1 MNINCSIC
9 YEPLTVHR
17 SCNATRCGHVFH
29 SICLSAWIQYN
40 RTCPTCR
47 AAVNRNQ
54 LTRIYFT
61 EVAVPGEVSGG
72 AGVEPAGE
80 HEAVLGAEVSKLKSE
95 LQQAQDT
102 IQHLFTCV
110 SRSNAVGLR
119 PQRLNQRRRQ
129 RIMFRFP
136 LSQQLVTL

>member
-1 MNINCSIC
+1 MNCLIC

-17 SCNATRCGHVFH
+17 SCNATKCGHVFH
-29 SICLSAWIQYN
+29 SICLAAWIQYN

-61 EVAVPGEVSGG
+61 EAAAPGEVSGG

-80 HEAVLGAEVSKLKSE
+80 REAVLGAEVTKLKSE

-102 IQHLFTCV
+102 IHNLVNCV
-110 SRSNAVGLR
+110 SRTSAVGMRPLR
-119 PQRLNQRRRQ
+119 SNPRLRRQ

-136 LSQQLVTL
+136 LSEQLVAL